1 MNIVIDNDIWCELEV
16 EGSICKYKF
25 FLLNIPCYIG
35 GHKKT
40 GDQLDNYWENNWR
53 KVPPEVIEGVIICD
67 SNEDA
72 EVCVASIERLI
83 RSGYEINQGGWLI
96 GMDMADVFMQFNGE
110 PMSFLHESFENH
122 YDDQGLMQ
130 IQKKIKNACHV
141 FYVFLFPEDNVL
153 TGSDEID
160 IAYDKVLP
168 DVDAEIFWQIS
179 LPNECQR
186 AVSVWYR

>member
-1 MNIVIDNDIWCELEV
+1 MNIIIDNEIWCELEV

-25 FLLNIPCYIG
+25 FLLNIPCAYG

-40 GDQLDNYWENNWR
+40 GHSDDYWKLNWR
-53 KVPPEVIEGVIICD
+53 EVPPEVVMGEIFCD

-72 EVCVASIERLI
+72 RQCALSIERLI
-83 RSGYEINQGGWLI
+83 KSGYEINQGGWLI
-96 GMDMADVFMQFNGE
+96 GMDMADIFMQFNGE
-110 PMSFLHESFENH
+110 PMSFLYKSFENH

-130 IQKKIKNACHV
+130 IQKKIKDACHV
-141 FYVFLFPEDNVL
+141 FYLFLFPEDNVL
-153 TGSDEID
+153 AGSDEID

-168 DVDAEIFWQIS
+168 DVNAEIFWQIS